1 MAKGNM
7 LLGYSRGSVGDVTF
21 YRDGGEQRARARNR
35 KPNNPRSNRQMY
47 QRAKFAGAVKFFKQS
62 LANFYKM
69 AFENKKPNESDYNA
83 FMRVNLAQ
91 SPLMS
96 KTAFDKPG
104 YPAIGHWTIA
114 QGSMPTLQFETNYGS
129 QQDALAV
136 VLPVKTEESISINS
150 TIGDL
155 SAILINSGLYMQG
168 DIFTM
173 VRIAVR
179 ADSATLATLPTATP
193 EGNWRTFWTVTQ
205 ILLDTA
211 DTRKLSDTLL
221 SVVAGEII
229 GKDSDGYLFISN
241 TGDDGFSL
249 VTTRNT
255 ANGLKASYSEIVVTD
270 AIETAITTAEGD
282 DYKNAV
288 LADWRASGENILQG
302 ALADPFEPG
311 PWDML
316 TRTYWDARFTNNS
329 QQFIANDVTGVET
342 DTYTTGGVLAGSFV
356 LNYEFTNEMWAQKAL
371 ETFEAYE
378 TISASH
384 IKVLGR
390 IDFNSNY
397 ATGPFDVE
405 RNGNIVSVTYG
416 AEHYQVFSTTLV
428 VKMQLSDK
436 LLKQVTITHTNDVD
450 IFEIY
455 NSQIPFTDNYEW
467 KNEITGMDTQY
478 NNRVYLRIKGFNT
491 ENATRQAIN
500 AALNMVSQNMQTNT
514 TDWQDGGTPGVI
526 YNTAVKTII
535 ALPAPLQI
543 TISTGTFS
551 VNYTA

>member
-1 MAKGNM
+1 MLLLTPKNPTIMAKGNM

-114 QGSMPTLQFETNYGS
+114 QGSMPTLQFKTNYGS
-129 QQDALAV
+129 QSNALAV
-136 VLPVKTEESISINS
+136 VLPVKTDESISVNS
-150 TIGDL
+150 TIGEL
-155 SAILINSGLYMQG
+155 SAILINSGLYMAG

-193 EGNWRTFWTVTQ
+193 EGDWRTFWTVTQ

-211 DTRKLSDTLL
+211 DTRRLSDTLL
-221 SVVAGEII
+221 SVAAGEII

-270 AIETAITTAEGD
+270 AIGTAITTAEGD

-302 ALADPFEPG
+302 ALADPFQEP
-311 PWDML
+311 
-316 TRTYWDARFTNNS
+316 
-329 QQFIANDVTGVET
+329 
-342 DTYTTGGVLAGSFV
+342 
-356 LNYEFTNEMWAQKAL
+356 
-371 ETFEAYE
+371 
-378 TISASH
+378 
-384 IKVLGR
+384 
-390 IDFNSNY
+390 
-397 ATGPFDVE
+397 
-405 RNGNIVSVTYG
+405 
-416 AEHYQVFSTTLV
+416 
-428 VKMQLSDK
+428 
-436 LLKQVTITHTNDVD
+436 
-450 IFEIY
+450 
-455 NSQIPFTDNYEW
+455 
-467 KNEITGMDTQY
+467 
-478 NNRVYLRIKGFNT
+478 
-491 ENATRQAIN
+491 
-500 AALNMVSQNMQTNT
+500 
-514 TDWQDGGTPGVI
+514 
-526 YNTAVKTII
+526 
-535 ALPAPLQI
+535 
-543 TISTGTFS
+543 
-551 VNYTA
+551 

>member
-1 MAKGNM
+1 M

>member
-62 LANFYKM
+62 IANFYRM
-69 AFENKKPNESDYNA
+69 AFETKKPNESDYNA

-129 QQDALAV
+129 QSNALAV
-136 VLPVKTEESISINS
+136 VLPVKTDASITVNS
-150 TIGDL
+150 TIGEL
-155 SAILINSGLYMQG
+155 SSILINSGLYMQG

-173 VRIAVR
+173 VRVAVR
-179 ADSATLATLPTATP
+179 AESAVLATLPTATP

-211 DTRKLSDTLL
+211 DMRKLSDTILN
-221 SVVAGEII
+221 VAAGELI

-255 ANGLKASYSEIVVTD
+255 ANGLKASNSEIMVTD
-270 AIETAITTAEGD
+270 DIDAAITTAQGD

-288 LADWRASGENILQG
+288 LADWRANGENILQG
-302 ALADPFEPG
+302 ALATSAPG
-311 PWDML
+311 EVVTTAQLLVTSDESTTNTFTLESGYHLYNLEQPWTGGIQKVKISFTGEYLPPL
-316 TRTYWDARFTNNS
+316 TGFGA
-329 QQFIANDVTGVET
+329 
-342 DTYTTGGVLAGSFV
+342 TTG
-356 LNYEFTNEMWAQKAL
+356 
-371 ETFEAYE
+371 
-378 TISASH
+378 
-384 IKVLGR
+384 
-390 IDFNSNY
+390 
-397 ATGPFDVE
+397 
-405 RNGNIVSVTYG
+405 
-416 AEHYQVFSTTLV
+416 FSTSVISDTPTNREVELTLRTV
-428 VKMQLSDK
+428 QEESV
-436 LLKQVTITHTNDVD
+436 DVFFD
-450 IFEIY
+450 LG
-455 NSQIPFTDNYEW
+455 N
-467 KNEITGMDTQY
+467 
-478 NNRVYLRIKGFNT
+478 
-491 ENATRQAIN
+491 
-500 AALNMVSQNMQTNT
+500 
-514 TDWQDGGTPGVI
+514 
-526 YNTAVKTII
+526 
-535 ALPAPLQI
+535 
-543 TISTGTFS
+543 
-551 VNYTA
+551 VNYSCRIAI

>member
-1 MAKGNM
+1 M

-21 YRDGGEQRARARNR
+21 YRDGGEQRTRARNR
-35 KPNNPRSNRQMY
+35 RPNNPRSNRQMY

-62 LANFYKM
+62 IANFYKM
-69 AFENKKPNESDYNA
+69 AFETKKPNESDYNA

-114 QGSMPTLQFETNYGS
+114 QGSMPTLQFESNYGS
-129 QQDALAV
+129 QSQALAV
-136 VLPVKTEESISINS
+136 VLPVRTEETLGLTTTVGQFS
-150 TIGDL
+150 T
-155 SAILINSGLYMQG
+155 ILINSGLYMQG
-168 DIFTM
+168 DVFTM

-179 ADSATLATLPTATP
+179 ADSAVLATLPTATP

-211 DTRKLSDTLL
+211 DTRKLEDILL
-221 SVVAGEII
+221 NAAAGELI
-229 GKDSDGYLFISN
+229 GTDTDGYIYISN
-241 TGDDGFSL
+241 TGDDGLSL

-255 ANGLKASYSEIVVTD
+255 PNGLKASNSEIMVTD
-270 AIETAITTAEGD
+270 TIDAAITTAEGD
-282 DYKNAV
+282 AYKNAV

-316 TRTYWDARFTNNS
+316 TKTYWDARFTNNS
-329 QQFIANDVTGVET
+329 QDFIAQDVTGVET
-342 DTYTTGGVLAGSFV
+342 DTYTTGAVLAGSFV

-371 ETFEAYE
+371 ETYDAYQ
-378 TISASH
+378 TISATH

-405 RNGNIVSVTYG
+405 RTGNVVSVTYG

-428 VKMQLSDK
+428 VKMQLSDR
-436 LLKQVTITHTNDVD
+436 LLKQVTITHTNGVD
-450 IFEIY
+450 IFEVY
-455 NSQIPFTDNYEW
+455 NSQIPFSDNYEW

-478 NNRVYLRIKGFNT
+478 NNKVYLRIKGFNT
-491 ENATRQAIN
+491 ENATRQEIN
-500 AALNMVSQNMQTNT
+500 AALNMVSQNMQNNQ
-514 TDWQDGGTPGVI
+514 TDWQSGGTPGVI

-535 ALPAPLQI
+535 ALPAPLQV
-543 TISTGTFS
+543 TISTGTFN

>member
-69 AFENKKPNESDYNA
+69 AFETKKPNESDYNA

-129 QQDALAV
+129 QSNALAV
-136 VLPVKTEESISINS
+136 VLPVKTEESISANS
-150 TIGDL
+150 TIGEL
-155 SAILINSGLYMQG
+155 SAILINSGLYMAG

-211 DTRKLSDTLL
+211 DTRRLSDTLL
-221 SVVAGEII
+221 SVAAGEII
-229 GKDSDGYLFISN
+229 GKDSDGYIFISN

-255 ANGLKASYSEIVVTD
+255 ANGLKASNSEIVVTD

-288 LADWRASGENILQG
+288 LADWRATGENILQG
-302 ALADPFEPG
+302 ALADPFELPVVNRARM
-311 PWDML
+311 ML
-316 TRTYWDARFTNNS
+316 YYGQDEHYFELTAGDNLIVIPEGGETELYFSFRGQNLPATET
-329 QQFIANDVTGVET
+329 ITVTGVTITGTDILPGDET
-342 DTYTTGGVLAGSFV
+342 QRAVIYTVSMITQNKVITVAFAGQTYTINLIIGNVVSQIRPFIGGAFQNAPITETWHSSDMVSNRAYQVYFLFDSDIPTSGDIICPPNITEGGATVSDSPGDYYNITVHPQTGGFTEAGEYDFKCNGV
-356 LNYEFTNEMWAQKAL
+356 
-371 ETFEAYE
+371 TFLHV
-378 TISASH
+378 I
-384 IKVLGR
+384 
-390 IDFNSNY
+390 
-397 ATGPFDVE
+397 
-405 RNGNIVSVTYG
+405 
-416 AEHYQVFSTTLV
+416 
-428 VKMQLSDK
+428 
-436 LLKQVTITHTNDVD
+436 
-450 IFEIY
+450 
-455 NSQIPFTDNYEW
+455 
-467 KNEITGMDTQY
+467 
-478 NNRVYLRIKGFNT
+478 
-491 ENATRQAIN
+491 AIN
-500 AALNMVSQNMQTNT
+500 
-514 TDWQDGGTPGVI
+514 D
-526 YNTAVKTII
+526 
-535 ALPAPLQI
+535 
-543 TISTGTFS
+543 
-551 VNYTA
+551 